1 MAGLLAD
8 QKRVPHTG
16 PSVGADER
24 FLMEAHRRSSGS
36 FMVQTTLEHSP
47 PALEHPATI
56 AQPPMRRR
64 WRRQLS
70 WLGGGT
76 AGNEQLVATV
86 GVVLIV
92 LFALMGV
99 TILRIHRLL
108 AVHMFVGI
116 LLAGPVGLKLGATG
130 YRFGRYYTGHRAYR
144 RKGPPK
150 LSLRLL
156 APVLVLS
163 TLSLFLS
170 GLVLMLEG
178 ASRSQ
183 RVVLLHKASFV
194 IWIAVAGLH
203 VLSHLPRVGK
213 SVRAVRASH
222 LAVAPGAAGR
232 WAAVAVALVAG
243 LALAIVLSAHFTA

>member
-1 MAGLLAD
+1 M
-8 QKRVPHTG
+8 
-16 PSVGADER
+16 
-24 FLMEAHRRSSGS
+24 
-36 FMVQTTLEHSP
+36 QTTLEHSP
-47 PALEHPATI
+47 PARELPAAI
-56 AQPPMRRR
+56 AQSPVRRR

-92 LFALMGV
+92 LFAVMGV

-108 AVHMFVGI
+108 AAHMFVGI
-116 LLAGPVGLKLGATG
+116 LLAGPVGLKLGASG
-130 YRFGRYYTGHRAYR
+130 YRFARYYTGDRAYR

-150 LSLRLL
+150 LSLRLM
-156 APVLVLS
+156 APVLVVS

-178 ASRSQ
+178 ASRSP
-183 RVVLLHKASFV
+183 RVMLLHKASFV
-194 IWIAVAGLH
+194 IWIGVAGLH

-213 SVRAVRASH
+213 ALRAVRGGH
-222 LAVAPGAAGR
+222 LAVASGAAGR
-232 WAAVAVALVAG
+232 RAAVAGAVAAG
-243 LALAIVLSAHFTA
+243 LALAIVLTTHFTA

>member
-1 MAGLLAD
+1 M
-8 QKRVPHTG
+8 
-16 PSVGADER
+16 
-24 FLMEAHRRSSGS
+24 
-36 FMVQTTLEHSP
+36 QTTLERSP
-47 PALEHPATI
+47 PALEHQATI
-56 AQPPMRRR
+56 AQSRMRRR

-92 LFALMGV
+92 LFAVVGV

-108 AVHMFVGI
+108 AAHMFVGI

-130 YRFGRYYTGHRAYR
+130 YRFARYYAGDRAYR

-178 ASRSQ
+178 ASRSP
-183 RVVLLHKASFV
+183 RFMLLHKASFV

-213 SVRAVRASH
+213 SLRAVRGSH
-222 LAVAPGAAGR
+222 LAGAPGAAGR
-232 WAAVAVALVAG
+232 RAAVAGAVATGLV
-243 LALAIVLSAHFTA
+243 LAIVLSAHLTA